1 MNHKKHPKRIYLFS
15 FVLLII
21 TLLISSCSSV
31 SIDDYTDTQPTVD
44 IPTLF
49 SGELLAYGMVRDRS
63 GKVIRHFKAQLNGTW
78 ENGIG
83 TLDEVFL
90 FNDGERQT
98 RVWTMTPD
106 GKGNYIGTAGDVE
119 GSALIQSKGQAIRLK
134 YQLRIPYKNS
144 EITVSMDDW
153 MYQIEPGMIIN
164 ETVMTKW
171 NFKVATITLVI
182 INKEQLPALSTIDIP
197 SP

>member
-1 MNHKKHPKRIYLFS
+1 MKIKSTFLW
-15 FVLLII
+15 LII
-21 TLLISSCSSV
+21 AATIALLTTACSSV
-31 SIDDYTDTQPTVD
+31 SIEDYKDSKPAINIKEFFTGD
-44 IPTLF
+44 
-49 SGELLAYGMVRDRS
+49 LLAYGMVRDRS
-63 GKVIRHFKAQLNGTW
+63 GKVTRHFKANLQGSW
-78 ENGIG
+78 DKGVG

-106 GKGNYIGTAGDVE
+106 GEGNYIGTAGDVE
-119 GSALIQSKGQAIRLK
+119 GQAFIQSQGQAIRLQYK
-134 YQLRIPYKNS
+134 LRLPYKGK

-171 NFKVATITLVI
+171 GFQVATITLVI
-182 INKEQLPALSTIDIP
+182 INKSQLATLSTIDIP
-197 SP
+197 